1 MDAIMAGFDT
11 LSGEAPLVFGHRGAA
26 AFRPEH
32 TLESYRLAIQLGADF
47 IEPDL
52 VATKDGVLI
61 DRHENDMSGTTDVS
75 DHPEFADRRTT
86 KVVDGTP
93 ITGWFAEDFTLAEIK
108 TLFARERIPA
118 IRPDNTLY
126 NDQYRIPTLD
136 EIIDLVKA
144 EEARTGHEIGIIPE
158 TKHPTLLQYEGQF
171 VGGGRIGMD
180 TSQMLIDTLVKDGFT
195 DPDRVII
202 QSFEL
207 QNLIKLQKEIMP
219 AAGVDIPLIQLLGGS
234 YDIAFNLDPA
244 KAALGGSPAVYADLN
259 FPLRPESAGE
269 ASLDLTTP
277 AALQA
282 MHALYAE
289 AIGPFKDFILPTVS
303 VSPPVDGNGDG
314 RAQIALRLTGETTQ
328 LVNDAHAAGLE
339 VIPYTLRDEE
349 AFGALNADGSVRP
362 AVDEYIQLIRTG
374 IDGFFTDAASTGRT
388 VVDVLAGQ
396 PAPSDPI
403 TLEFL
408 GQAVTP
414 SGASF
419 GGLRIGGLSGIAY
432 DPASGAFL
440 ANSDDRSPQARF
452 YTIRLDL
459 SDGALSDGD
468 VRYTGV
474 QTLADP
480 DGQPF
485 ATGALDPESI
495 RIAPDGSLYLSS
507 EGDASQL
514 ISPAVLKLAQSG
526 MQTGSLPI
534 PGDFAPTADGSSGI
548 RNNLAFE
555 SLAFTP
561 DGKHL
566 FVGTENALYQDGPA
580 ADLYTGSPSRVTEY
594 DVATGQVAAEYTYR
608 TEPVQDAPSPAGSFA
623 TNGLVEL
630 LALDNKGTLLA
641 LERSFSTGV
650 PGNDIRLFLAHPDPN
665 GADAIGRTPLLK
677 DLVLDFDDIGVP
689 LDNIEGMTFGPDLP
703 DGRRTLVFVSDDNFS
718 DTQITQFL
726 AFAVGGGGAE
736 FQ

>member
-1 MDAIMAGFDT
+1 MVEFDT
-11 LSGEAPLVFGHRGAA
+11 LNGNAPLVIGHRGAA
-26 AFRPEH
+26 AFLPEE
-32 TLESYRLAIQLGADF
+32 TLAGYRLAIQLGADF
-47 IEPDL
+47 IEPG
-52 VATKDGVLI
+52 VVPTKDGVLI
-61 DRHENDMSGTTDVS
+61 ARHENDLSATTDVS
-75 DHPEFADRRTT
+75 DHPEFADRKAT

-93 ITGWFAEDFTLAEIK
+93 VFGWFAEDFTLAEIK
-108 TLFARERIPA
+108 TLFARERIPD
-118 IRPDNTLY
+118 IRPDNALS
-126 NDQYRIPTLD
+126 NDLYRIPTLD
-136 EIIDLVKA
+136 EVIGVIKD
-144 EEARTGHEIGIIPE
+144 EEARTDHQVGVIPE
-158 TKHPTLLQYEGQF
+158 TKHPTFFLHEGSF
-171 VGGGRIGMD
+171 LDGGRIGMD
-180 TSQMLIDTLVKDGFT
+180 TSQMLVDTLVKDGFT
-195 DPDRVII
+195 DPHRIII

-207 QNLIKLQKEIMP
+207 QNLIELQQKIMP
-219 AAGVDIPLIQLLGGS
+219 AAGIDLPLIQLLGGS
-234 YDIAFNLDPA
+234 YDIVFNLNPGN
-244 KAALGGSPAVYADLN
+244 AAIGGDTQAYADLDY
-259 FPLRPESAGE
+259 PLRIESA
-269 ASLDLTTP
+269 LNNDLLTP

-289 AIGPFKDFILPTVS
+289 AIGPFKDYILPTVP

-314 RAQIALRLTGETTQ
+314 QAQIALRLTGEATQ

-349 AFGALNADGSVRP
+349 AFQALNADGSVRP

-388 VVDVLAGQ
+388 VVDFLAGQ
-396 PAPSDPI
+396 PAPSEPI
-403 TLEFL
+403 SLEFL

-414 SGASF
+414 PGASF

-432 DPASGAFL
+432 DPASEAFL

-452 YTIRLDL
+452 YTIHLDL

-468 VRYTGV
+468 VSYTGV
-474 QTLADP
+474 QTLADLT
-480 DGQPF
+480 GQPF
-485 ATGALDPESI
+485 GNGALDPESI
-495 RIAPDGSLYLSS
+495 RLAPDGSLYLSS

-514 ISPAVLKLAQSG
+514 IAPAVLKLTPFG
-526 MQTGSLPI
+526 TQTGSLPI
-534 PGDFAPTADGSSGI
+534 SSDFAPTADGSSGI

-594 DVATGQVAAEYTYR
+594 DVATGHVAAEYTYR
-608 TEPVQDAPSPAGSFA
+608 TEPVQDTPSPAGGFA

-630 LALDNKGTLLA
+630 LALDDKGTLLA

-665 GADAIGRTPLLK
+665 GADATGRTPLLK
-677 DLVLDFDDIGVP
+677 DLVLDFDELGIT

-718 DTQITQFL
+718 DTQVTQFL
-726 AFAVGGGGAE
+726 AFAMGCGGAE